1 MRVIVADFEAAV
13 WRAVADDHP
22 HIQMRGCYFHFSQAV
37 WRKVQEIGIEFIFIA
52 MLFFKLFSRFVTLK
66 YLRYICNTIAICCQD
81 HVISRFHY
89 GLACNNARYT
99 HIITRLDR
107 DETYPC

>member
-1 MRVIVADFEAAV
+1 MLYGHVIHVVSLYCTGVSEDMYIYAIEKGAALN
-13 WRAVADDHP
+13 W
-22 HIQMRGCYFHFSQAV
+22 
-37 WRKVQEIGIEFIFIA
+37 
-52 MLFFKLFSRFVTLK
+52 RFVTLK